1 MRKLTLAAIL
11 AMAPLMAPLMAAA
24 EGEMLAVDTE
34 LGTTEEA
41 VQAKLVELGYEVR
54 KMDMEDGMIEAY
66 AVKGDETL
74 EVYVS
79 PETGKITKIGED

>member
-1 MRKLTLAAIL
+1 MRKLVLTAALI
-11 AMAPLMAPLMAAA
+11 AAPLFAFA
-24 EGEMLAVDTE
+24 EGDMIAVDTE

-41 VQAKLVELGYEVR
+41 VQAKLVEMGYEVR

-66 AVKGDETL
+66 AVKGDEML

-79 PETGKITKIGED
+79 PETGLVTKVGED

>member
-11 AMAPLMAPLMAAA
+11 AVAPMMALA
-24 EGEMLAVDTE
+24 EGEMIAVDTE
-34 LGTTEEA
+34 LGTSAEA
-41 VQAKLVELGYEVR
+41 VEAKLVEMGYEVR

-66 AVKGDETL
+66 AVKGDEML

-79 PETGKITKIGED
+79 PETGLVAKIGED

>member
-11 AMAPLMAPLMAAA
+11 AAAPLFAFA
-24 EGEMLAVDTE
+24 EGEAIAVDTE
-34 LGTTEEA
+34 LGKTEEA
-41 VQAKLVELGYEVR
+41 VKTALTGMGYEVR

-66 AVKGDETL
+66 AVKGDDML

-79 PETGKITKIGED
+79 PETGKVTRLGEE

>member
-11 AMAPLMAPLMAAA
+11 AVAPMMALA
-24 EGEMLAVDTE
+24 EGDMIAVDIE
-34 LGTTEEA
+34 LGTSAEA
-41 VQAKLVELGYEVR
+41 VEAKLVEMGYEVR

-66 AVKGDETL
+66 AVKGDEML

-79 PETGKITKIGED
+79 PETGLVTKIGED

>member
-11 AMAPLMAPLMAAA
+11 AATPLFAFAT
-24 EGEMLAVDTE
+24 GEAIAVDTD
-34 LGTTEEA
+34 LGKTEEA
-41 VQAKLVELGYEVR
+41 VTTALTAMGYEVR

-66 AVKGDETL
+66 AVKGDEML

-79 PETGKITKIGED
+79 PETGKVTKLGED

>member
-11 AMAPLMAPLMAAA
+11 AVAPMMALA
-24 EGEMLAVDTE
+24 EGDMIAVDTE
-34 LGTTEEA
+34 LGTSSEA
-41 VQAKLVELGYEVR
+41 VEAKLVEMGYEVR

-66 AVKGDETL
+66 AVKGDEML

-79 PETGKITKIGED
+79 PETGLVTKIGED